1 MAFRFNQ
8 YGGYIAPAFIGE
20 IMGKTVILIGILI
33 VIVAII
39 LRGFIIVFE
48 NDTIPI
54 NVLENREL
62 VEKALKFNGVEKVNF
77 DMINGYYFIRDGQVC
92 DLFNYD
98 FRVKYAEEIKEYEE
112 MLQYDYESL

>member
-1 MAFRFNQ
+1 M
-8 YGGYIAPAFIGE
+8 E
-20 IMGKTVILIGILI
+20 K
-33 VIVAII
+33 
-39 LRGFIIVFE
+39 IIVLTGIIIVLVVALILLSF
-48 NDTIPI
+48 IA
-54 NVLENREL
+54 VLEKDIPVTVSENRAL

-112 MLQYDYESL
+112 KK

>member
-1 MAFRFNQ
+1 MEKIIVLTGIIIVLVVAL
-8 YGGYIAPAFIGE
+8 
-20 IMGKTVILIGILI
+20 ILM
-33 VIVAII
+33 
-39 LRGFIIVFE
+39 GFIAVFE
-48 NDTIPI
+48 KDNIPI

-112 MLQYDYESL
+112 KK

>member
-1 MAFRFNQ
+1 
-8 YGGYIAPAFIGE
+8 
-20 IMGKTVILIGILI
+20 MGNTIISIGIFI
-33 VIVAII
+33 VIEALI
-39 LRGFIIVFE
+39 LMGFIVVFE
-48 NDTIPI
+48 KDTIPV
-54 NVLENREL
+54 NVSENRAL

-112 MLQYDYESL
+112 KK